1 MNNNMQN
8 LKHKVAIIGCGRLGQ
23 QYGMAYTAYPDT
35 EIVAI
40 AEYNPERR
48 KAVGQR
54 FGVKNLYT
62 DAESMLKEIVPDIA
76 AVVTPTKWMKESVIA
91 CAQAGVKGVSTD
103 KPLAAKL
110 SDADEMVEACESR
123 GVIFAGGNL
132 ARSHNHVQEAA
143 KWLREGRFGDIKGAV
158 IANMGER
165 ISGGGVQS
173 ISAIRLFMDSEVEEV
188 MCWGNPAE
196 TINTDDDLMGSSGVF
211 NMGNKISVPFYEGR
225 ITDAT
230 KSAINHS
237 TGETSN
243 RNMGIDVWTDDSLI
257 RWFWDMI
264 EIFQGFDNSGK
275 RKVLNLDFTDWK
287 WQQFGYLTSTI
298 RSLINT
304 IETGSKLAI
313 SGHDL
318 RQALEVAIA
327 MKLSAQLGNAP
338 VKLPLSDRSHTMI
351 PASGRWLGKDLIG
364 NPQSFEDALG
374 VTK

>member
-1 MNNNMQN
+1 MNNT
-8 LKHKVAIIGCGRLGQ
+8 KHKVAIIGCGRLGQ
-23 QYGMAYTAYPDT
+23 QYGMAYSTFPDT

-40 AEYNPERR
+40 AEYNSERR
-48 KAVGQR
+48 KAVGER
-54 FGVKNLYT
+54 FGVKALYP

-91 CAQAGVKGVSTD
+91 CAEAGVKGVSTD
-103 KPLAAKL
+103 KPLAATL

-143 KWLREGRFGDIKGAV
+143 KWLREGKFGEIKGAV

-165 ISGGGVQS
+165 ISGGSVQS
-173 ISAIRLFMDSEVEEV
+173 ISAIRLFMNGDVQEVI
-188 MCWGNPAE
+188 CWGNPAE
-196 TINTDDDLMGSSGVF
+196 TINTNDDLMGSNGIF
-211 NMGNKISVPFYEGR
+211 KMDNGITVPFYEGN
-225 ITDAT
+225 IIDAT
-230 KSAINHS
+230 NPRTDPS
-237 TGETSN
+237 TGEITQVK
-243 RNMGIDVWTDDSLI
+243 MGIDVWTDDSII

-275 RKVLNLDFTDWK
+275 RKVLNLAFTDWK